1 MTSSEALRKR
11 IFDLC
16 KKRNI
21 TTNHLADMS
30 GMRQSTVDGIVRG
43 ISQNPR
49 LKSIYQIAIGFGM
62 TLSEF
67 LDFPEMNEEEF
78 DDFN

>member
-1 MTSSEALRKR
+1 MTFSESLSKR
-11 IFDLC
+11 ILDLC
-16 KKRNI
+16 KKHKI
-21 TTNHLADMS
+21 TVNHLADMS
-30 GMRQSTVDGIVRG
+30 GVWQSTISEIVRG
-43 ISQNPR
+43 VSKNPQIKT
-49 LKSIYQIAIGFGM
+49 LYQIATGFGM